1 MIVVNTFSVIEEKE
15 APQIPNSSLCVVAFQ
30 LLPRIAWT
38 DSKVKDTYLWFA
50 LKWKSVSGSHSI
62 IS

>member
-30 LLPRIAWT
+30 LLPRIALT
-38 DSKVKDTYLWFA
+38 DRAK
-50 LKWKSVSGSHSI
+50 
-62 IS
+62 